1 MISNEYIELTVHS
14 IRTYEM
20 GIILMRFFFT
30 LGGDG
35 GEEADQSQVIGNVS
49 LAKSLEALDEQI
61 DKAKKLGEEGK
72 ARFNALDRTKQVWTL
87 TQFYF
92 VCSL

>member
-1 MISNEYIELTVHS
+1 MIHRAYSAFNTCRYYVIYAFL
-14 IRTYEM
+14 
-20 GIILMRFFFT
+20 FT

-35 GEEADQSQVIGNVS
+35 GEGADQSQVIGNVS

-87 TQFYF
+87 TQFF
-92 VCSL
+92 LLAFL

>member
-1 MISNEYIELTVHS
+1 MSVNVICCNAFL
-14 IRTYEM
+14 
-20 GIILMRFFFT
+20 FT

-35 GEEADQSQVIGNVS
+35 GEGADQSQVIGNVS

-72 ARFNALDRTKQVWTL
+72 ARFNALDRTKQVWAL
-87 TQFYF
+87 TQFF
-92 VCSL
+92 LFAFFCRKL

>member
-1 MISNEYIELTVHS
+1 MNNDTSSLQTFN
-14 IRTYEM
+14 TYEM
-20 GIILMRFFFT
+20 WFILMPFFFT

-35 GEEADQSQVIGNVS
+35 GEGADQSQVIGNVS

-87 TQFYF
+87 TQFF
-92 VCSL
+92 LLDFL